1 MNLTR
6 PESSHAIEGIDTRE
20 RRIAERIYDGEN
32 TTRGGMK
39 WRRSRRVWPTKR
51 RIGLQDKPPSP
62 GKSKRTTPRMK
73 KFFFFFFFVLGWDGV
88 SVLELEFSCDHIR
101 LAFVRYLRCLMHLSK
116 WNVPEGLGLRLI
128 PAWLG

>member
-1 MNLTR
+1 MEAQPSSVADQEENRSTGQAA
-6 PESSHAIEGIDTRE
+6 ESRKEETDNSEDE
-20 RRIAERIYDGEN
+20 
-32 TTRGGMK
+32 K
-39 WRRSRRVWPTKR
+39 V
-51 RIGLQDKPPSP
+51 
-62 GKSKRTTPRMK
+62 
-73 KFFFFFFFVLGWDGV
+73 FFLSWDGV